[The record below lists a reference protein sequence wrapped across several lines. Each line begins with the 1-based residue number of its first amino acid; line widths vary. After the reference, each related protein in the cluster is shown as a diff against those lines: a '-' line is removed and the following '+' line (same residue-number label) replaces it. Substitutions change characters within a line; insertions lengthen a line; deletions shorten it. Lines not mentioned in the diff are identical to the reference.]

1 MQNQTET
8 TDQVREIEEAFHYAL
23 ATLPENQR
31 NAILLLQQQG
41 LSYDEIAQALDASV
55 SAIKTW
61 IHRAR
66 AHLRHELKD
75 FAYEAGTGKY

>member
-1 MQNQTET
+1 MQSQTEA
-8 TDQVREIEEAFHYAL
+8 TDQVREIEEVFNCAL
-23 ATLPENQR
+23 TTLPENQR

-66 AHLRHELKD
+66 TQLRNEMKD
-75 FAYEAGTGKY
+75 FAYEARTGKY

>member
-1 MQNQTET
+1 MQSQAESS
-8 TDQVREIEEAFHYAL
+8 DQVREIEEAFHCAL
-23 ATLPENQR
+23 AALPENQR
-31 NAILLLQQQG
+31 NAILMLQQQG

-66 AHLRHELKD
+66 KHLRQDLKD
-75 FAYEAGTGKY
+75 LA